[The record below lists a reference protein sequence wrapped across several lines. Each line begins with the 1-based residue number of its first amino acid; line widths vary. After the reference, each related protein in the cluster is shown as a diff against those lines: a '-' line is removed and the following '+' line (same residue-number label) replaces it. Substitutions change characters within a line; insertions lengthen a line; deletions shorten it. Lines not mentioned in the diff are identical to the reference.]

1 MINRKDLNLTSKIEN
16 YCVITI
22 INSNDKFQSD
32 VNIIYIA

>member
-22 INSNDKFQSD
+22 IAMINFNQMQ
-32 VNIIYIA
+32 I